1 MEEGP
6 IKEGDGNPIIATW
19 KFLKMFFQKQA
30 INWLISF
37 INIVYYTYVRR
48 NMLHNTNLKCQI
60 DVVLVVGQICG
71 DDILMLGDWF
81 PVRKFASNMTKNSV
95 GTV

>member
-19 KFLKMFFQKQA
+19 KFLKIFFQKQA
-30 INWLISF
+30 MNRLISF

-48 NMLHNTNLKCQI
+48 NRLHNTHLKRQI
-60 DVVLVVGQICG
+60 DVALVVGQICG
-71 DDILMLGDWF
+71 DHI
-81 PVRKFASNMTKNSV
+81 
-95 GTV
+95 